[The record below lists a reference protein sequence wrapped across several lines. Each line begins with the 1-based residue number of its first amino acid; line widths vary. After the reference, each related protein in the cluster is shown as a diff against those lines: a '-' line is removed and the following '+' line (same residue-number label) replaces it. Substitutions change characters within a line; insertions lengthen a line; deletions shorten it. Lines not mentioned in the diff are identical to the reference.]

1 MSDEIGS
8 ASEATLVQQVLDL
21 LRELLHALLRSSV
34 PVWLDLPLTLPQL
47 RTAFVIA
54 HHATASVRLISQQLG
69 VGEPTASHLVDKLV
83 QAGLVERADDPEDRR
98 RARVQLSPAG
108 KDLIDKLLGWEEFL
122 GVRLNQVSRQDLHH
136 LERGL
141 SALLQDFPAQT
152 RTNKSVPRV
161 KDQERRIL

>member
-1 MSDEIGS
+1 MSDHFGWP
-8 ASEATLVQQVLDL
+8 SEGTLVKEVLDL
-21 LRELLHALLRSSV
+21 LRELLHALLWSSV

-54 HHATASVRLISQQLG
+54 HNATSSVKLISQQLG

-98 RARVQLSPAG
+98 RACVQLSPAG

-122 GVRLNQVSRQDLHH
+122 GGRLNQLSKEDLLR

-141 SALLQDFPAQT
+141 SALLKDFPAQS
-152 RTNKSVPRV
+152 RTKKSRPRE
-161 KDQERRIL
+161 KDKETSS